1 MHDEVAEYVFAVSA
15 WERACVRCPWTIL
28 TIQWCR
34 LQVTGAGR
42 DGTGLVGVGG
52 LLLGVVLL
60 ALRRGAQHQIFCRS
74 TTSPISRPR
83 APPTPTPPPPHARH
97 HAVQDHQEEP
107 WLAAPP
113 LCRRPRGAPGLQQVR
128 HHRRRLV
135 ARPARERPRGKT
147 RPSPQPL
154 PLPWPRLHPPP
165 DG

>member
-1 MHDEVAEYVFAVSA
+1 MSRGRRAV
-15 WERACVRCPWTIL
+15 
-28 TIQWCR
+28 
-34 LQVTGAGR
+34 
-42 DGTGLVGVGG
+42 GLFPVVGG
-52 LLLGVVLL
+52 
-60 ALRRGAQHQIFCRS
+60 
-74 TTSPISRPR
+74 R
-83 APPTPTPPPPHARH
+83 APSAETRSSTPNLLQIDDLSNLTPSRTPDSDPPPPHARH

-147 RPSPQPL
+147 RPSPQPS
-154 PLPWPRLHPPP
+154 PLPWLQLSP